1 MKRSYLWAGV
11 FALALGGWLASGQMA
26 NTAPDTTAPDASAA
40 VAAEEKPFRVVVKT
54 FKPQLRQAAVTLRG
68 RTEPDKTLNVLVR
81 TAGIVERSPFSEGD
95 EVKAGDVLCEL
106 DMGDRAA
113 VLARAQAE
121 QASARR
127 DYEAALGLSK
137 KKFVSEAKL
146 ASELARLNAANAAIE
161 QAELDI
167 RWTKVVAPVK
177 GTLNSRPAEEGRFL
191 KVAEQCGEIV
201 VLDPIIAVGQ
211 VAERDVSAVKL
222 GQPARIELVT
232 GEELEGT
239 IRFIAPQAN
248 VATRTFRVEIEAPNP
263 QHRIRSG
270 ITSAI
275 EIPLAAVPAH
285 LLPSSLI
292 SLDDNGVT
300 GVYGVGGDDTVV
312 FHPVKLLSLG
322 REGAWVSGLDGE
334 VRLITVGQHYVLP
347 GQVVEPVDEAKAEG
361 GVAS

>member
-1 MKRSYLWAGV
+1 MKRSYIWAGV
-11 FALALGGWLASGQMA
+11 FALVLGGWLASGQMA
-26 NTAPDTTAPDASAA
+26 TTAPESKQPQEKVA
-40 VAAEEKPFRVVVKT
+40 VSVEDKPFRVVVKT

-68 RTEPDKTLNVLVR
+68 RTEPHKTLDVLVR

-106 DMGDRAA
+106 DMRDRTS

-121 QASARR
+121 LASAKR

-146 ASELARLNAANAAIE
+146 ASELARLNAASAAVE

-167 RWTKVVAPVK
+167 KWTKVLAPVD

-191 KVAEQCGEIV
+191 KTAEQCAELV
-201 VLDPIIAVGQ
+201 ALDPIVAMGQ
-211 VAERDVSAVKL
+211 VAERDVSAVRM

-232 GEELEGT
+232 GEELEGS
-239 IRFIAPQAN
+239 IRFIAPQAD
-248 VATRTFRVEIEAPNP
+248 VATRTFRVEVEAPNP
-263 QHRIRSG
+263 DHKIRSG
-270 ITSAI
+270 ITAAI
-275 EIPLAAVPAH
+275 EIPLTATPAH

-292 SLDDNGVT
+292 SLDDSGVT
-300 GVYGVGGDDTVV
+300 GVYAVDKDDKVV

-322 REGAWVSGLDGE
+322 RDGAWVSGLDGE

-347 GQVVEPVDEAKAEG
+347 GQTVEPVDEVKAAG
-361 GVAS
+361 GAAS